1 MNWDGFLLQQS
12 CKSWNN
18 WVNHLKYFFK
28 YTINIQRVFVI
39 SCLVHAQVLGE
50 CTQTFLLTA
59 QILSH
64 SIITTDL
71 EDPFNKTTVLS
82 HVVLI
87 KTSDCTASKCSI
99 CSIQLKIFFSI
110 LQKFT
115 FNNRYIY
122 LGHNKLFQALNGHSP
137 SEYPPHCREPWIIPI
152 ITQSAHKI
160 IIHHLSSSALEK
172 SKNCRE
178 L

>member
-1 MNWDGFLLQQS
+1 MASSFS
-12 CKSWNN
+12 KA
-18 WVNHLKYFFK
+18 VNLGTTGSITYNILFNMQLTFK
-28 YTINIQRVFVI
+28 ESLPHF
-39 SCLVHAQVLGE
+39 CFVHAQVLGE

-99 CSIQLKIFFSI
+99 CSIQLKFVFLFYKNLPLTIDIFTWDTINCFRPSTVI
-110 LQKFT
+110 PLLST
-115 FNNRYIY
+115 PLTVGNRGSS
-122 LGHNKLFQALNGHSP
+122 LLLHNQHI
-137 SEYPPHCREPWIIPI
+137 R
-152 ITQSAHKI
+152 
-160 IIHHLSSSALEK
+160 
-172 SKNCRE
+172 
-178 L
+178 

>member
-1 MNWDGFLLQQS
+1 MEQLGQS
-12 CKSWNN
+12 P
-18 WVNHLKYFFK
+18 
-28 YTINIQRVFVI
+28 TIF
-39 SCLVHAQVLGE
+39 CLIGYQLSESLSHFCFVHAQVWGE

-71 EDPFNKTTVLS
+71 EDPFNKTRVLS
-82 HVVLI
+82 HAALI
-87 KTSDCTASKCSI
+87 KTSDCTASKCSESVY
-99 CSIQLKIFFSI
+99 SIRFQFFFLI

-115 FNNRYIY
+115 FNYRYIY

-160 IIHHLSSSALEK
+160 IIHCIKSPSALEK
-172 SKNCRE
+172 ARIVRNCNFKKYIYMHGI
-178 L
+178 

>member
-99 CSIQLKIFFSI
+99 CSIQLKIFFLFYKNLSLTI
-110 LQKFT
+110 DIFT
-115 FNNRYIY
+115 WDTINCFRPSTVIPLLSTPLTVGNRGSS
-122 LGHNKLFQALNGHSP
+122 LLLHNQHI
-137 SEYPPHCREPWIIPI
+137 R
-152 ITQSAHKI
+152 
-160 IIHHLSSSALEK
+160 
-172 SKNCRE
+172 
-178 L
+178 